1 MLSEGTGVQQ
11 GPDSYFVDQGDKTDS
26 PHALGEPPTP
36 PDFGQRSERDPNTPP
51 RGRERDADRE
61 RTQNLMSHL
70 DHASPEER
78 RAIRDEV
85 VTLHLWLATSA
96 ARRYGPRSE
105 YDDLVQVAR
114 GGLVEAFD
122 RYDPAQTTYG
132 YFAWVTMSG
141 LLRRYLRDLDGS
153 DADDVYEIV
162 LREMEIP
169 LFVEV
174 LNHCEGNQSRAAA
187 MLGIHRATLRKK
199 LKDYGL
205 A

>member
-1 MLSEGTGVQQ
+1 MQPCRSRARLPSPSKTATCATGFQQ
-11 GPDSYFVDQGDKTDS
+11 VPSGEKT
-26 PHALGEPPTP
+26 
-36 PDFGQRSERDPNTPP
+36 
-51 RGRERDADRE
+51 
-61 RTQNLMSHL
+61 
-70 DHASPEER
+70 
-78 RAIRDEV
+78 V
-85 VTLHLWLATSA
+85 VNAA
-96 ARRYGPRSE
+96 ARHDTSRGTPKPPLR
-105 YDDLVQVAR
+105 DHVAQS
-114 GGLVEAFD
+114 V
-122 RYDPAQTTYG
+122 
-132 YFAWVTMSG
+132 
-141 LLRRYLRDLDGS
+141 RRYLRDLDGS